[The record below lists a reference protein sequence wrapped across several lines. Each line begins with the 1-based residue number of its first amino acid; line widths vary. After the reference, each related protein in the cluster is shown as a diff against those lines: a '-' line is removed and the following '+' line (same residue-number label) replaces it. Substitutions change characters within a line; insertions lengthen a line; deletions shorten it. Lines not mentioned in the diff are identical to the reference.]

1 MTTGAEAVCVILG
14 GGGHAQVLVDSM
26 QLSGAAI
33 PHAILDGDRSRRGQ
47 TILGVPILGGDD
59 LLPELVSR
67 GVNCFTV
74 GLGGIGDN
82 RPRQRLFELGLSYG
96 LEPLTVI
103 HPTAICSQWVE
114 IGSGSQVFPGSI
126 INAGAKLG
134 RNVIVNSGAIVEHD
148 CILQDHVH
156 VATGARLAST
166 VEVGVGAHIGVGA
179 LVKQCLTI
187 GEGVIVGMGAVVV
200 KDVSPHTVVVGSPAR
215 PLRLIEKAEG
225 IIPTREEERP

>member
-1 MTTGAEAVCVILG
+1 MTTNAETVCVILG
-14 GGGHAQVLVDSM
+14 GGGHAQVLIDTM
-26 QLSGAAI
+26 QLSGATR
-33 PHAILDGDRSRRGQ
+33 PQAILDADRSRWGQ

-103 HPTAICSQWVE
+103 HPTATCSQWAEV
-114 IGSGSQVFPGSI
+114 GPGSQIFPGSV

-166 VEVGVGAHIGVGA
+166 IEVGVGAHIGAGA
-179 LVKQCLTI
+179 TVKQCLTI

-200 KDVSPHTVVVGSPAR
+200 KNVPPHTVVVGSPAR
-215 PLRLIEKAEG
+215 PLRLIEQAERV
-225 IIPTREEERP
+225 IATREEERS